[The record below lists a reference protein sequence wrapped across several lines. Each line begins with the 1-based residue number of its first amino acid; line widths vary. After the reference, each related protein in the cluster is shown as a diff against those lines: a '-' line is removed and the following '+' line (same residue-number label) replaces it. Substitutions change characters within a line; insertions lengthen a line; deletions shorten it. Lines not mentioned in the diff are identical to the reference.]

1 MNHLISTKQL
11 KYSVAAFIISSS
23 LIIKSLYMYTKNQ
36 SWLVIVIATTVS
48 YMIVSIYAR
57 LARNYS
63 GLNLIEINKATFGNI
78 LGILFSALYIFY
90 FMTLTI
96 LSMRELGAFVK
107 SVLLPDTPKTM
118 IYIMFLF
125 VCAYAVRK
133 GAHTLTRY
141 GTLATII
148 VITALLLNGA
158 LLLNKVHLDNFLP
171 VFTVSIRNYLIGA
184 HIVVM
189 LPFGEV
195 LAYIMF
201 TPNMQKPGE
210 FGKALRGGLAIGAV
224 TILFIIVR
232 DIAVLGKYM
241 SVSYMPTFSSMR
253 LIDIG
258 DIFTRVE
265 IVYAAILMALLFLK
279 VSILYYAT
287 VTGISWLL
295 KIDQYKILI
304 FIVGSLVI
312 VSANAFFVS
321 SYEQELW
328 YNVAPTFATL
338 FLFVLP
344 VLTLV
349 VSEIGNSRRKNSADT
364 SKT

>member
-1 MNHLISTKQL
+1 
-11 KYSVAAFIISSS
+11 
-23 LIIKSLYMYTKNQ
+23 MYTKNQ
-36 SWLVIVIATTVS
+36 SWLVIVIATAVS

-57 LARNYS
+57 LARNYP
-63 GLNLIEINKATFGNI
+63 GLNLIEINKATFGNV
-78 LGILFSALYIFY
+78 LGIIVSALYIFY
-90 FMTLTI
+90 FLTLTI

-107 SVLLPDTPKTM
+107 SMLLPDTPKTL
-118 IYIMFLF
+118 IYIIFLF

-148 VITALLLNGA
+148 VITALLLNGT

-171 VFTVSIRNYLIGA
+171 AFTVSIKNYLIGA

-189 LPFGEV
+189 IPFGEI
-195 LAYIMF
+195 LAFIMF
-201 TPNMQKPGE
+201 MPNMQKPGE
-210 FGKALRGGLAIGAV
+210 FGKALRGGLTIGAV

-232 DIAVLGKYM
+232 DIAVLGKYIT
-241 SVSYMPTFSSMR
+241 VSSMPTFNSMR

-258 DIFTRVE
+258 DMFTRVE

-287 VTGISWLL
+287 VTGIGKLF
-295 KIDQYKILI
+295 KFDQYKILI

-321 SYEQELW
+321 SFEQELW

-349 VSEIGNSRRKNSADT
+349 VSEIKSQKKEVDMTG
-364 SKT
+364 